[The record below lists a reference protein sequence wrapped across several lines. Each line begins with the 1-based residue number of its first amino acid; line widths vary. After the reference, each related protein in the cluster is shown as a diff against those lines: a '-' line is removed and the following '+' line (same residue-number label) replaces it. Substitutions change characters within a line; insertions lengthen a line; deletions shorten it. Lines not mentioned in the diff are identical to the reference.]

1 MFETL
6 VQLVKDHAGD
16 AIINNPAIP
25 NEKNDEAIQHA
36 SKSIVSGLQGELASG
51 NAKDVISLLTG
62 KSGIG
67 QNPAVAKISGNVA
80 SGLAEKFGLNSS
92 QAAGMVA
99 SLLPGVLGSLVN
111 KTNDPND
118 KSIDLGGIF
127 SSLTGGKTSGID
139 FGKMLDKDG
148 DGSSMDDLAGMLSG
162 GAKDAMKGQLGDM
175 LGGLFGKK
183 INLSTK

>member
-1 MFETL
+1 M
-6 VQLVKDHAGD
+6 
-16 AIINNPAIP
+16 
-25 NEKNDEAIQHA
+25 
-36 SKSIVSGLQGELASG
+36 
-51 NAKDVISLLTG
+51 LTG

-67 QNPAVAKISGNVA
+67 QNPAVAKISGNEARISREVW
-80 SGLAEKFGLNSS
+80 LELS

-175 LGGLFGKK
+175 LGGLLGK
-183 INLSTK
+183 INLFYK

>member
-6 VQLVKDHAGD
+6 MQLVKDHAGD

-36 SKSIVSGLQGELASG
+36 SHSIVNSLQGELASG
-51 NAKDVISLLTG
+51 NAKDIIGLLTG
-62 KSGIG
+62 KSEIG

-80 SGLAEKFGLNSS
+80 NGLMEKFGLNAS
-92 QAAGMVA
+92 QATGMVT
-99 SLLPGVLGSLVN
+99 SLLPGVLGSLVK

-118 KSIDLGGIF
+118 KSVDLGSIF
-127 SSLTGGKTSGID
+127 SSLTGGKTGGID
-139 FGKMLDKDG
+139 FGKMLDRDG
-148 DGSSMDDLAGMLSG
+148 DGSSLDDIAGMLTG
-162 GAKDAMKGQLGDM
+162 GAKDAMGNKSSGLGDM

-183 INLSTK
+183 